1 MQAIPATIP
10 TDMSNSSMAVARSG
24 GEDRLL
30 ESMPKKV
37 VQRCPAMST
46 IAAAI
51 SIHPG
56 ELLVTRIKRNANTA
70 ALACRTMES
79 PRIERTTMCVSP
91 SR

>member
-1 MQAIPATIP
+1 
-10 TDMSNSSMAVARSG
+10 MSSSSTAVARAG
-24 GEDRLL
+24 EEDRLP
-30 ESMPKKV
+30 ESIPKKV

-56 ELLVTRIKRNANTA
+56 ELLVTRIKRNANAA

-79 PRIERTTMCVSP
+79 PRIKRTTMRVSP
-91 SR
+91 SC